1 MGKHDTTKEWSA
13 EKLPLEAGS
22 ATVEPLKAVEWQ
34 FPLGSCYARLSIV
47 ADATGEITPEDMDA
61 LTEIASLMKR
71 QLVRRQGESQ
81 SDQGMAAAR
90 CGLNQLETL
99 SPSPSPPCSPLPESP
114 TDSESK

>member
-1 MGKHDTTKEWSA
+1 MTTETKPTETERASCA
-13 EKLPLEAGS
+13 PAAGS

-61 LTEIASLMKR
+61 LTEIAALMKR

-81 SDQGMAAAR
+81 STADEPRGKAR
-90 CGLNQLETL
+90 PH
-99 SPSPSPPCSPLPESP
+99 SP
-114 TDSESK
+114 